1 MVHLIWAISFHMCY
15 WPPSLIQLLI
25 INLILN
31 MGKQLI
37 NSNMRTRSLS
47 YRQDSSSASWL
58 GSVVFCIIWR
68 LPFSSSNFLL
78 WDMAVFV
85 DFDIIYSMVISCM
98 YIFEQKVNSFS
109 SFCSMWQDDGTDAQF
124 LDPITY
130 SDFISALVALWKR
143 PFIVSF
149 SKKKKRCGNNLEYFK
164 VLFF

>member
-1 MVHLIWAISFHMCY
+1 MCY

-37 NSNMRTRSLS
+37 NSNVLTRSLS
-47 YRQDSSSASWL
+47 YRQDYSYASWL

-78 WDMAVFV
+78 WDMAMFV

-98 YIFEQKVNSFS
+98 YIFEQ
-109 SFCSMWQDDGTDAQF
+109 
-124 LDPITY
+124 
-130 SDFISALVALWKR
+130 
-143 PFIVSF
+143 
-149 SKKKKRCGNNLEYFK
+149 
-164 VLFF
+164 